1 LLSLRRH
8 EVKAPSLAASTSV
21 VGQKPGSPDAF
32 TQRQRLTLL
41 SIFDFLIMRNPDQIR
56 TQPWKACVVISSD
69 YGLIVVAAMI
79 CVSAAKA
86 RDVDLVHFS
95 PFTITASN
103 EQRAVGVA
111 LRTHMQGLVE
121 PVDALGVSE
130 RNQANGGNR
139 PSGLFEPKHRAIPV
153 PLPFS
158 TCLEKGYR
166 PTWWLSPEVENR
178 RVAYFAA
185 MSAIACENGLPES
198 LLDAVI
204 AQESG
209 YKAWALSRA
218 GAMGMMQV
226 MPGTA
231 KYLDLKNPW
240 DALANMRAGAR
251 YLRQQLV
258 RFGRV
263 DLALAAYN
271 AGPERRSLALGNI
284 PAIPET
290 RNYVRAITTNWVRLT
305 KLGSPDSD
313 VAAREKAANIA
324 VRASGYR
331 EVALVTYQATNSANP
346 I

>member
-1 LLSLRRH
+1 
-8 EVKAPSLAASTSV
+8 
-21 VGQKPGSPDAF
+21 
-32 TQRQRLTLL
+32 
-41 SIFDFLIMRNPDQIR
+41 
-56 TQPWKACVVISSD
+56 
-69 YGLIVVAAMI
+69 MI

-86 RDVDLVHFS
+86 REVDLVRFS
-95 PFTITASN
+95 PFAVTTSN
-103 EQRAVGVA
+103 EQGAVGVA
-111 LRTHMQGLVE
+111 LSTHFEGLVE

-130 RNQANGGNR
+130 RTHAIGGND
-139 PSGLFEPKHRAIPV
+139 PSGLFEPKHPAIPA
-153 PLPFS
+153 PS
-158 TCLEKGYR
+158 TSSSCPRNGYR

-185 MSAIACENGLPES
+185 MSAIACETGLPES

-209 YKAWALSRA
+209 YKAWALSGA

-231 KYLDLKNPW
+231 RNLELRNPW

-251 YLRQQLV
+251 YLRQQLD

-271 AGPERRSLALGNI
+271 AGPERRSLALGSI

-290 RNYVRAITTNWVRLT
+290 RNYVKAITTNWVRLT
-305 KLGSPDSD
+305 KLGSPDPA
-313 VAAREKAANIA
+313 VAARAAAADIA

-331 EVALVTYQATNSANP
+331 EVDLITYEGTNAANP

>member
-1 LLSLRRH
+1 
-8 EVKAPSLAASTSV
+8 
-21 VGQKPGSPDAF
+21 
-32 TQRQRLTLL
+32 
-41 SIFDFLIMRNPDQIR
+41 M
-56 TQPWKACVVISSD
+56 
-69 YGLIVVAAMI
+69 M

-86 RDVDLVHFS
+86 REVDLVHFS
-95 PFTITASN
+95 PFSVTASN
-103 EQRAVGVA
+103 EQGAVGFA
-111 LRTHMQGLVE
+111 LSTHFEGLVE
-121 PVDALGVSE
+121 PAPDARRISE
-130 RNQANGGNR
+130 RTHAIGGND
-139 PSGLFEPKHRAIPV
+139 PSGLFETNHLAILAP
-153 PLPFS
+153 S
-158 TCLEKGYR
+158 TSSSCLQNGYR

-185 MSAIACENGLPES
+185 MSAIACESGLPES

-209 YKAWALSRA
+209 YKAWALSGA

-226 MPGTA
+226 MPATA
-231 KYLDLKNPW
+231 RNLELRNPW

-251 YLRQQLV
+251 YLRQQLD

-271 AGPERRSLALGNI
+271 AGPERRSLALGSI

-305 KLGSPDSD
+305 KLGSSNST
-313 VAAREKAANIA
+313 VAARAMAANIA

-331 EVALVTYQATNSANP
+331 EVSLITYDGTNAANP

>member
-1 LLSLRRH
+1 
-8 EVKAPSLAASTSV
+8 
-21 VGQKPGSPDAF
+21 
-32 TQRQRLTLL
+32 
-41 SIFDFLIMRNPDQIR
+41 M
-56 TQPWKACVVISSD
+56 ISSNCS
-69 YGLIVVAAMI
+69 LIAVAAMV

-86 RDVDLVHFS
+86 REVDLVQFS
-95 PFTITASN
+95 PFAVTASN
-103 EQRAVGVA
+103 EQGTVGVA
-111 LRTHMQGLVE
+111 LSSHFAGLVE
-121 PVDALGVSE
+121 PADVRRISE
-130 RNQANGGNR
+130 RAQAIGGNDR
-139 PSGLFEPKHRAIPV
+139 SGLFEPKHPSILAP
-153 PLPFS
+153 S
-158 TCLEKGYR
+158 TSSSCLQNGYR

-209 YKAWALSRA
+209 YKAWALSGA

-231 KYLDLKNPW
+231 RNLELWNPW
-240 DALANMRAGAR
+240 NALANMRAGAR
-251 YLRQQLV
+251 YLRQQLD

-271 AGPERRSLALGNI
+271 AGPERRSLALGSI

-290 RNYVRAITTNWVRLT
+290 RNYVQAITTNWVRLT
-305 KLGSPDSD
+305 KLGSSNSV
-313 VAAREKAANIA
+313 VAARAMAANLA

-331 EVALVTYQATNSANP
+331 EVSLITYEGTNAANP

>member
-1 LLSLRRH
+1 
-8 EVKAPSLAASTSV
+8 
-21 VGQKPGSPDAF
+21 
-32 TQRQRLTLL
+32 
-41 SIFDFLIMRNPDQIR
+41 
-56 TQPWKACVVISSD
+56 
-69 YGLIVVAAMI
+69 MI

-86 RDVDLVHFS
+86 REVDLVHFS
-95 PFTITASN
+95 PFAATANN
-103 EQRAVGVA
+103 EQGAVGVA
-111 LRTHMQGLVE
+111 LSTHFEGLVE
-121 PVDALGVSE
+121 PADARRVSE
-130 RNQANGGNR
+130 RTHAFGGIE
-139 PSGLFEPKHRAIPV
+139 PSGLFEPKHPAIMAP
-153 PLPFS
+153 S
-158 TCLEKGYR
+158 TSSSCLQNGYR

-185 MSAIACENGLPES
+185 VSAIACENGLPES

-209 YKAWALSRA
+209 YKAWALSGA

-231 KYLDLKNPW
+231 RNLELWNPW

-251 YLRQQLV
+251 YLRQQLD

-271 AGPERRSLALGNI
+271 AGPERRSLALSNI

-290 RNYVRAITTNWVRLT
+290 RNYVQAITTNWVRLT
-305 KLGSPDSD
+305 ELGSPNSA
-313 VAAREKAANIA
+313 VAARVTAANIA

-331 EVALVTYQATNSANP
+331 EVSLMTYEGTNAVNP

>member
-1 LLSLRRH
+1 
-8 EVKAPSLAASTSV
+8 
-21 VGQKPGSPDAF
+21 
-32 TQRQRLTLL
+32 
-41 SIFDFLIMRNPDQIR
+41 
-56 TQPWKACVVISSD
+56 
-69 YGLIVVAAMI
+69 
-79 CVSAAKA
+79 
-86 RDVDLVHFS
+86 
-95 PFTITASN
+95 
-103 EQRAVGVA
+103 
-111 LRTHMQGLVE
+111 
-121 PVDALGVSE
+121 
-130 RNQANGGNR
+130 
-139 PSGLFEPKHRAIPV
+139 
-153 PLPFS
+153 
-158 TCLEKGYR
+158 
-166 PTWWLSPEVENR
+166 
-178 RVAYFAA
+178 

-231 KYLDLKNPW
+231 RYLDLKNPW

-305 KLGSPDSD
+305 KLGSPDSA

>member
-1 LLSLRRH
+1 
-8 EVKAPSLAASTSV
+8 
-21 VGQKPGSPDAF
+21 
-32 TQRQRLTLL
+32 
-41 SIFDFLIMRNPDQIR
+41 
-56 TQPWKACVVISSD
+56 
-69 YGLIVVAAMI
+69 MI
-79 CVSAAKA
+79 CVSTAKA
-86 RDVDLVHFS
+86 REVDLVHFS
-95 PFTITASN
+95 SFAVTASN
-103 EQRAVGVA
+103 EQGAVGVA
-111 LRTHMQGLVE
+111 LSTHFERLVE
-121 PVDALGVSE
+121 PSDARRISE
-130 RNQANGGNR
+130 RTNAIGGNDL
-139 PSGLFEPKHRAIPV
+139 SGLFEPKHPAILAP
-153 PLPFS
+153 S
-158 TCLEKGYR
+158 TSSSCLQNGYR
-166 PTWWLSPEVENR
+166 PTWWLSPEVESR

-209 YKAWALSRA
+209 YKAWALSGA

-231 KYLDLKNPW
+231 RNLELWNPW

-251 YLRQQLV
+251 YLRQQLE

-290 RNYVRAITTNWVRLT
+290 RNYVQAITTNWVRLT
-305 KLGSPDSD
+305 KLGCSNST
-313 VAAREKAANIA
+313 VAARAMAANIA

-331 EVALVTYQATNSANP
+331 EVSLVTYDGTNAANP

>member
-1 LLSLRRH
+1 
-8 EVKAPSLAASTSV
+8 
-21 VGQKPGSPDAF
+21 
-32 TQRQRLTLL
+32 
-41 SIFDFLIMRNPDQIR
+41 M
-56 TQPWKACVVISSD
+56 ISSNCS
-69 YGLIVVAAMI
+69 LIVVAAMI

-86 RDVDLVHFS
+86 REVDLVHFS
-95 PFTITASN
+95 PFAVTAKN
-103 EQRAVGVA
+103 EQGAVGVA
-111 LRTHMQGLVE
+111 LSTHFEGLVE
-121 PVDALGVSE
+121 AADARRSGD
-130 RNQANGGNR
+130 RTHAFGGNG
-139 PSGLFEPKHRAIPV
+139 PSGLFEPKHPAILTP
-153 PLPFS
+153 S
-158 TCLEKGYR
+158 TSSSCLQNGYR

-178 RVAYFAA
+178 RATYFAA

-209 YKAWALSRA
+209 YKAWALSGA

-231 KYLDLKNPW
+231 RILELRNPW

-251 YLRQQLV
+251 YLRQQLD

-271 AGPERRSLALGNI
+271 AGPERRSLALGTI

-290 RNYVRAITTNWVRLT
+290 RNYVQAITTNWLRLT
-305 KLGSPDSD
+305 RLGSSNSA
-313 VAAREKAANIA
+313 VAARAIAANLA

-331 EVALVTYQATNSANP
+331 EVSLMTYEGTNAANP

>member
-1 LLSLRRH
+1 
-8 EVKAPSLAASTSV
+8 
-21 VGQKPGSPDAF
+21 
-32 TQRQRLTLL
+32 
-41 SIFDFLIMRNPDQIR
+41 
-56 TQPWKACVVISSD
+56 
-69 YGLIVVAAMI
+69 MI

-86 RDVDLVHFS
+86 REVDLVHFS
-95 PFTITASN
+95 PFAVTASN
-103 EQRAVGVA
+103 EKGAVEVA
-111 LRTHMQGLVE
+111 LSSHFEGLVE
-121 PVDALGVSE
+121 SADAGRLGD
-130 RNQANGGNR
+130 RTHAIGGND
-139 PSGLFEPKHRAIPV
+139 PSGLFEPKHPAI
-153 PLPFS
+153 LASS
-158 TCLEKGYR
+158 TSSSCLQNEYR

-178 RVAYFAA
+178 RVAHFAA

-209 YKAWALSRA
+209 YKAWAISGA

-231 KYLDLKNPW
+231 RNLELWNPW

-251 YLRQQLV
+251 YLRQQLD

-290 RNYVRAITTNWVRLT
+290 RNYVQAITTNWVRLAR
-305 KLGSPDSD
+305 LGSSNS
-313 VAAREKAANIA
+313 AAATRAMVANIA

-331 EVALVTYQATNSANP
+331 EVSLITYTGTNAANP

>member
-1 LLSLRRH
+1 MVLFLELH
-8 EVKAPSLAASTSV
+8 QPVENLVQTSEH
-21 VGQKPGSPDAF
+21 G
-32 TQRQRLTLL
+32 
-41 SIFDFLIMRNPDQIR
+41 
-56 TQPWKACVVISSD
+56 
-69 YGLIVVAAMI
+69 
-79 CVSAAKA
+79 
-86 RDVDLVHFS
+86 DL
-95 PFTITASN
+95 
-103 EQRAVGVA
+103 
-111 LRTHMQGLVE
+111 
-121 PVDALGVSE
+121 VDALGIGE
-130 RNQANGGNR
+130 RTHAISGNDL
-139 PSGLFEPKHRAIPV
+139 SGFFEPKHPAILAP
-153 PLPFS
+153 S
-158 TCLEKGYR
+158 TSSSCLQNGYR

-185 MSAIACENGLPES
+185 MSAIACENGFPES

-209 YKAWALSRA
+209 YKAWALSGA

-231 KYLDLKNPW
+231 RILELRNPW

-251 YLRQQLV
+251 YLRQQLD
-258 RFGRV
+258 RFGRI

-290 RNYVRAITTNWVRLT
+290 RNYVQAITTNWVRLT
-305 KLGSPDSD
+305 QLGSSNSD
-313 VAAREKAANIA
+313 VATRAMAANIA

-331 EVALVTYQATNSANP
+331 EVSLITYEGTNAANS

>member
-1 LLSLRRH
+1 
-8 EVKAPSLAASTSV
+8 
-21 VGQKPGSPDAF
+21 
-32 TQRQRLTLL
+32 
-41 SIFDFLIMRNPDQIR
+41 
-56 TQPWKACVVISSD
+56 
-69 YGLIVVAAMI
+69 MI

-86 RDVDLVHFS
+86 REVDFVSFS
-95 PFTITASN
+95 PIAVTAGN
-103 EQRAVGVA
+103 EQEAVGVA
-111 LRTHMQGLVE
+111 LSTHFERLVE
-121 PVDALGVSE
+121 SADARRVSE
-130 RNQANGGNR
+130 RTHATGGND
-139 PSGLFEPKHRAIPV
+139 PSGLFGPKHPALLGP
-153 PLPFS
+153 S
-158 TCLEKGYR
+158 TSSSCLQKGYR

-178 RVAYFAA
+178 RGAYFAA

-209 YKAWALSRA
+209 YKAWALSGA

-231 KYLDLKNPW
+231 RNLELRNPW

-251 YLRQQLV
+251 YLRQQLD

-290 RNYVRAITTNWVRLT
+290 RNYVQAITTNWLRLT
-305 KLGSPDSD
+305 RLGSSNSA
-313 VAAREKAANIA
+313 VAARALAANIA

-331 EVALVTYQATNSANP
+331 EVSLITYEGTNAANP

>member
-1 LLSLRRH
+1 
-8 EVKAPSLAASTSV
+8 
-21 VGQKPGSPDAF
+21 
-32 TQRQRLTLL
+32 
-41 SIFDFLIMRNPDQIR
+41 
-56 TQPWKACVVISSD
+56 
-69 YGLIVVAAMI
+69 MI

-86 RDVDLVHFS
+86 REVDLVHFS
-95 PFTITASN
+95 PFFATAKN
-103 EQRAVGVA
+103 EQGAVGVA
-111 LRTHMQGLVE
+111 LTTHFEGLVE
-121 PVDALGVSE
+121 PADARRSVDRTHAI
-130 RNQANGGNR
+130 GGND
-139 PSGLFEPKHRAIPV
+139 PSGLFEPKHPAILAP
-153 PLPFS
+153 S
-158 TCLEKGYR
+158 TSSSCLQNGYR
-166 PTWWLSPEVENR
+166 PTWWLSPEVESR
-178 RVAYFAA
+178 RVAHFAA

-209 YKAWALSRA
+209 YKALALSGA

-231 KYLDLKNPW
+231 RILELRNPW

-251 YLRQQLV
+251 YLRQQLD

-290 RNYVRAITTNWVRLT
+290 RNYVQAITTNWVRLT
-305 KLGSPDSD
+305 KLGSSNST
-313 VAAREKAANIA
+313 VAARAMAANIA

-331 EVALVTYQATNSANP
+331 EVSLMTYAGTKAANP

>member
-1 LLSLRRH
+1 
-8 EVKAPSLAASTSV
+8 
-21 VGQKPGSPDAF
+21 
-32 TQRQRLTLL
+32 
-41 SIFDFLIMRNPDQIR
+41 M
-56 TQPWKACVVISSD
+56 ISSNCS
-69 YGLIVVAAMI
+69 LIVVAAMI

-86 RDVDLVHFS
+86 REVDLVHFS
-95 PFTITASN
+95 PFAATANN
-103 EQRAVGVA
+103 EQGAVGVA
-111 LRTHMQGLVE
+111 LSTHFEGLVE
-121 PVDALGVSE
+121 PADARRVSE
-130 RNQANGGNR
+130 RTHAFGGIE
-139 PSGLFEPKHRAIPV
+139 PSGLFEPKHSAIMAP
-153 PLPFS
+153 S
-158 TCLEKGYR
+158 TSSSCLQNGYR

-209 YKAWALSRA
+209 YKAWALSGA

-231 KYLDLKNPW
+231 RNLELWNPW

-251 YLRQQLV
+251 YLRQQLD
-258 RFGRV
+258 RFRRV

-271 AGPERRSLALGNI
+271 AGPERRSLALGSI

-290 RNYVRAITTNWVRLT
+290 RNYVQAITTNWVRLT
-305 KLGSPDSD
+305 KLGSPNSI
-313 VAAREKAANIA
+313 VAARAMAANLA
-324 VRASGYR
+324 VQASGYR
-331 EVALVTYQATNSANP
+331 EVSLITYVGTNAANP